1 MRISDWSSDVCSSDL
16 AQLLHFVSALRVQP
30 ASSRR
35 AWLSAPAA
43 HPALRPG
50 CGERKERGE
59 MTRPDDEMLARMRR
73 AVEALPN
80 LPYEVFRLHRL
91 AELDYPAVADKRG
104 IPVSYVQR
112 NLARAIYPI
121 DRNIKA
127 EGAERN

>member
-59 MTRPDDEMLARMRR
+59 MTRPDDEMLERMRR

-80 LPYEVFRLHRL
+80 LPYEVLRLQRFE
-91 AELDYPAVADKRG
+91 ELDYPELAAKTGV
-104 IPVSYVQR
+104 PVRSGERHTARESYLTQR
-112 NLARAIYPI
+112 KP
-121 DRNIKA
+121 
-127 EGAERN
+127 

>member
-50 CGERKERGE
+50 CGETKERGE
-59 MTRPDDEMLARMRR
+59 MTRPDDEMLERMRR
-73 AVEALPN
+73 AVAAFPN
-80 LPYEVFRLHRL
+80 LPYEVFRLHRIT
-91 AELDYPAVADKRG
+91 ALDYPAIGEKLG
-104 IPVSYVQR
+104 LPVRYRS
-112 NLARAIYPI
+112 
-121 DRNIKA
+121 
-127 EGAERN
+127 AERRVGKKGGR